1 MKLKL
6 ILILICLQS
15 LFSFSQGKNKIFVNY
30 GLSNY
35 PDMTANE
42 DNFSISVNFIHQTKK
57 EKWSMEYYY
66 LYSQNDN
73 FPSFY
78 NDIQALL
85 GSIRLGNSETVFEDT
100 KWDKIE
106 IMEIGSK
113 VHYSILKNKKINL
126 SANIGLAINY
136 VKEFYHRTSSI
147 AVDKNNMINEYYYYT
162 VKGDGYYGAVFPG
175 IHFDYHLGQ
184 NILLALDGGCHL
196 DANMLQNVTESN
208 TNFWNFS
215 LGIGKKF

>member
-78 NDIQALL
+78 NDIHALL

-113 VHYSILKNKKINL
+113 VYTL
-126 SANIGLAINY
+126 SL
-136 VKEFYHRTSSI
+136 H
-147 AVDKNNMINEYYYYT
+147 D
-162 VKGDGYYGAVFPG
+162 
-175 IHFDYHLGQ
+175 
-184 NILLALDGGCHL
+184 ALPIDRKS
-196 DANMLQNVTESN
+196 VV
-208 TNFWNFS
+208 
-215 LGIGKKF
+215 